1 MRKILVIP
9 SLAAALLMSAQPLVL
24 SQEKSVPDD
33 SVKPGTATPKPPKAP
48 RKTGVATIDD
58 ADFITTTPEVGVAP
72 PTVKR
77 SSNARFTFTRER
89 EDIAPLVVQFS
100 GKNDGLDPLQ
110 EDLTILTVRIRKA
123 IEGGGDEEAS
133 GRSVR
138 GTSGSSV
145 RSMYLE
151 GFGTLVF

>member
-1 MRKILVIP
+1 
-9 SLAAALLMSAQPLVL
+9 
-24 SQEKSVPDD
+24 QEKSVTDD
-33 SVKPGTATPKPPKAP
+33 SVKAGAAIPKPTKAP

-58 ADFITTTPEVGVAP
+58 ADFTTTTPEVGVAP
-72 PTVKR
+72 PTVER

-123 IEGGGDEEAS
+123 IEGGGDEEVLVS
-133 GRSVR
+133 QSQPGR
-138 GTSGSSV
+138 GTAGS
-145 RSMYLE
+145 
-151 GFGTLVF
+151 